1 MGLARAGRG
10 LAVGAGVVVCLLV
23 VGQILGYPILL
34 GFVETGSMEP
44 EIPAGDGFVAIPT
57 PVSDD
62 PDPGDVVVFDA
73 RDIQGGGL
81 TTHRIV
87 DETEAGYVT
96 RGDANPFTDQDG
108 GEPPVTDEQ
117 IHATAWQVDG
127 QVVTIPHLGTVS
139 TTIGRWVDGVNGAI
153 TGALGVR
160 TGVGSSGAAAVLFV
174 LSVLWY
180 GVETVRD
187 RRHTTT
193 QSRFASDVSV
203 PIDPRYL
210 CAGFAFLVV
219 VAGAGAM
226 ILPGGTQH
234 YDLVSAEFDSDD
246 PTVVRQGT
254 TAETTYRV
262 ENDGFV
268 PVVAYVDGGDHVQVE
283 SDRVTVGPRS
293 GTDVLLAISAPD
305 ETGYYPTAVTEHRYL
320 RFLPKPAL
328 DALNGVHPAVAQL
341 AILAVIGGGTYGIAR
356 VLWRRVDDD
365 PRARRQA
372 RTAQSRRRLD
382 RR

>member
-1 MGLARAGRG
+1 M
-10 LAVGAGVVVCLLV
+10 GAGVVVCLLI
-23 VGQILGYPILL
+23 VGQVLGYPILL

-57 PVSDD
+57 AVSDD
-62 PDPGDVVVFDA
+62 PEPGDVVVFDA

-87 DETEAGYVT
+87 DETGAGYVT

-139 TTIGRWVDGVNGAI
+139 ATISRWVDGVNGAA

-160 TGVGSSGAAAVLFV
+160 NGVGSSGGAAVLFV

-180 GVETVRD
+180 GVETLRD
-187 RRHTTT
+187 RRRTTT
-193 QSRFASDVSV
+193 QSRFASDESS

-210 CAGFAFLVV
+210 CAGFALLVV

-226 ILPGGTQH
+226 IVPGGTQH

-262 ENDGFV
+262 ENDGLV
-268 PVVAYVDGGDHVQVE
+268 PVVAYVDGGDHVQAGSE
-283 SDRVTVGPRS
+283 RVTVGPRS
-293 GTDVLLAISAPD
+293 ATDVALAISAPD
-305 ETGYYPTAVTEHRYL
+305 QTGYYPTAVTEQRYL
-320 RFLPKPAL
+320 RLLPSPVL
-328 DALNGVHPAVAQL
+328 DALHGVHPVVAQL
-341 AILAVIGGGTYGIAR
+341 AILATLGGGTYGLAR
-356 VLWRRVDDD
+356 VLWRRVDAS
-365 PRARRQA
+365 PRAGGQA
-372 RTAQSRRRLD
+372 RTERSRRRPN